1 MKLTYLATI
10 SAIALFTISC
20 AKETASTT
28 DTTTTDEPVAQEQV
42 INESESTQSLAQTTT
57 RSGTFVTAAK
67 PSQGIVTVVTDD
79 GQSYLEFDAEF
90 RTGSGPDVFILLHR
104 QENPQNY
111 DEANYVNLGK
121 MESTSGSQRYAIPSE
136 VNLDDY
142 KSVAIWCRKFGVTFG
157 YAPLNTTSG

>member
-10 SAIALFTISC
+10 SAIALLTISC

-42 INESESTQSLAQTTT
+42 INESESTQPLAQTTT
-57 RSGTFVTAAK
+57 ISGTFVTAAK
-67 PSQGIVTVVTDD
+67 PSQGIVTLVTDN
-79 GQSYLEFDAEF
+79 GQSYLEFDAGF
-90 RTGSGPDVFILLHR
+90 RTGNGPDVFILLHR

-111 DEANYVNLGK
+111 DQANYVNLGK
-121 MESTSGSQRYAIPSE
+121 MENTSGSQRYAIPSE
-136 VNLDDY
+136 VNLDNY

-157 YAPLNTTSG
+157 YALLNTTSG